1 MVNFTQKIIKQ
12 FFFAELHVS
21 TCPEM
26 LEWSCV
32 NDKEMNMYF
41 RAQR

>member
-1 MVNFTQKIIKQ
+1 MNSTQKNIKQ
-12 FFFAELHVS
+12 FFFAQLHVC

-26 LEWSCV
+26 LELRCLY
-32 NDKEMNMYF
+32 DKEMDMKF

>member
-12 FFFAELHVS
+12 FFFAQLHVN

-26 LEWSCV
+26 LEWSCLY
-32 NDKEMNMYF
+32 DKEMKIEF
-41 RAQR
+41 HVQR

>member
-12 FFFAELHVS
+12 FFFAQLHLS

-26 LEWSCV
+26 LEWSYLY
-32 NDKEMNMYF
+32 DKEMNKYF

>member
-1 MVNFTQKIIKQ
+1 MVNFIQKNIKQ
-12 FFFAELHVS
+12 FFFAQLHVS

-26 LEWSCV
+26 LEYSSLY
-32 NDKEMNMYF
+32 DKERNMYF